1 MLAPA
6 LSVIV
11 EPYMPPCC
19 TQVAEEINRG
29 VHQIARA
36 IDAVANQTQQGVQT
50 VDELYAIGSRLQGLL
65 GQFKI

>member
-19 TQVAEEINRG
+19 THGEEDRFIYSEL
-29 VHQIARA
+29 IARA